1 MESLTIVTEDGR
13 RHIRT
18 IDRMGAGDIDNPRQ
32 PSLDGG
38 TNPLMWH
45 TAFQV
50 ADYNR
55 NPRTI
60 SKTITLHHPI
70 GGETRKR
77 MENRSKSR

>member
-32 PSLDGG
+32 PGLDGG

-50 ADYNR
+50 ADYNLDVL
-55 NPRTI
+55 PR
-60 SKTITLHHPI
+60 L
-70 GGETRKR
+70 
-77 MENRSKSR
+77 KSRDSGINDNSQ